1 MSSVYQANSSTS
13 IKMGCFH
20 FQKLWKRIF
29 RKEEEQKCLF
39 PWRPTSREENKAFKA
54 AKPCPPECECS
65 SIQRPV
71 YTGPPEQPRA
81 IAGCS
86 LSIDLSARKLVFA
99 DFTFPPKPKGGS
111 EVYQSR

>member
-1 MSSVYQANSSTS
+1 
-13 IKMGCFH
+13 MGCFH
-20 FQKLWKRIF
+20 FKKLWKRIF
-29 RKEEEQKCLF
+29 QKEEEEKCEY
-39 PWRPTSREENKAFKA
+39 PWRPTSRKENKAFKA

-81 IAGCS
+81 IVGGVTC
-86 LSIDLSARKLVFA
+86 IDVSARKLVFA

-111 EVYQSR
+111 EVYQYR